1 MIHQKALGYVKASDT
16 PVAMWEENLLIIII
30 IITAAA
36 AAVVIIIIIIC
47 SLLCN
52 AFQ

>member
-16 PVAMWEENLLIIII
+16 PVAMWEENLLIIITAVI
-30 IITAAA
+30 II
-36 AAVVIIIIIIC
+36 VVVTIIIIIIC